1 MQPSVAGSMVGARF
15 GISER
20 IKQTWMVFTFDLD
33 EEDKGRIER
42 VISQGKDLG
51 KIIGDC
57 GDEYR

>member
-1 MQPSVAGSMVGARF
+1 MVGARF

-20 IKQTWMVFTFDLD
+20 IKETWMVFTFELD